1 MPGQLSPPPNGRR
14 SARPFPG
21 STNRHRAMAT
31 HPIVLIDDDRAWSEA
46 AVALLRAEGFDVE
59 TAGDG
64 QHGLDLLNHTAPML
78 VILDVHLPRRNGFD
92 LLRELRRRGR
102 QVPILMVS
110 SEDQAGLMA
119 QALDEGA
126 SSFLRKPVAAELLLR
141 AVYGLVDEADN
152 QEEAG

>member
-1 MPGQLSPPPNGRR
+1 
-14 SARPFPG
+14 
-21 STNRHRAMAT
+21 MAT
-31 HPIVLIDDDRAWSEA
+31 HPIVLIDDDCAWSEV

-64 QHGLDLLNHTAPML
+64 QDGLELLDHTAPKL

-126 SSFLRKPVAAELLLR
+126 SSFLRKPVAADLLLR
-141 AVYGLVDEADN
+141 AVRRLIGSPEH
-152 QEEAG
+152 GFSP